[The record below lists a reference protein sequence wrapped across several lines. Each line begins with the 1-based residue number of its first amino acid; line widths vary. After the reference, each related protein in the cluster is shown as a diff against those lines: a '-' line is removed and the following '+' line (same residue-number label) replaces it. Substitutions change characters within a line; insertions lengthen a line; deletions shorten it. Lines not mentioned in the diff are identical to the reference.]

1 MSSQINL
8 FITKYFNSQKDI
20 SNIKKYSSSKINI
33 LTWLFQMEYEER
45 IKTFSLVNY
54 DICRIIIKMYD
65 RFNASNKIKFKINL
79 KDEKPIINH
88 KDFKHAY
95 YSLNDNYKFIQKL
108 LLEKLRFYKICKTN
122 DALTLSEDLLMN
134 PPLFCEVFD
143 TLSNNNFLKELCPVV
158 LEPKQKL
165 YTCTSPKWIEE
176 DEYYNISEI
185 IIGYFENILN
195 TKYILS
201 KKKNMI

>member
-1 MSSQINL
+1 
-8 FITKYFNSQKDI
+8 
-20 SNIKKYSSSKINI
+20 
-33 LTWLFQMEYEER
+33 MEYEER
-45 IKTFSLVNY
+45 IKVFSLVNY

-65 RFNASNKIKFKINL
+65 RFNAFKN
-79 KDEKPIINH
+79 
-88 KDFKHAY
+88 AY
-95 YSLNDNYKFIQKL
+95 YSLKDNYKFIQKL

-122 DALTLSEDLLMN
+122 DALTLSKDLLMN
-134 PPLFCEVFD
+134 PQLFCEVFD

-201 KKKNMI
+201 KKKKMI